1 MAVTA
6 FVATVAST
14 ALSMKQQKRAQRAQE
29 KASKIDQKRQ
39 EFTMAREKRKQIRA
53 AREAQAQVQATS
65 FAQGTSQT
73 SRTAGISGNIS
84 SEMSQNLSFLD
95 TSRGFTQ
102 AIGKQNLISSRALSK
117 SSQIQALGKVA
128 AAGAMAFAPSP
139 PSVGPDG
146 VGPPQPG
153 LFD

>member
-1 MAVTA
+1 MAVAA

-14 ALSMKQQKRAQRAQE
+14 AVSVKQQKKAQRAQE

-53 AREAQAQVQATS
+53 AREAQASIQATS

-95 TSRGFTQ
+95 TSQSFTK
-102 AIGKQNLISSRALSK
+102 AIGKQNLVSSRAMARA
-117 SSQIQALGKVA
+117 SQAQAIGKVA
-128 AAGAMAFAPSP
+128 SAGANAFAPSP
-139 PSVGPDG
+139 TG
-146 VGPPQPG
+146 VDTGTQTN
-153 LFD
+153 LFDE